1 MKEVSFTEIAGIVI
15 KQMRNGGVFLTTSD
29 GTVNNVMTIG
39 WGGPN
44 VFFNQPC
51 FIAPVR
57 KSRYSYRILQKNA
70 AFTVSVP
77 LHDMKEQLA
86 VAGSKSGRDMDKF
99 SGHGM
104 TAAPAQAVNVPIVA
118 ECELHIECEPMGTLT
133 QSADTLPQDVLDRFY
148 ASRDMHTFFLGKVVK
163 CYYTK

>member
-1 MKEVSFTEIAGIVI
+1 MREIPLSEAAPLLE
-15 KQMRNGGVFLTTSD
+15 KQMAEGGVFMCTAA
-29 GTVNNVMTIG
+29 GGVQNVLTIG
-39 WGGPN
+39 WGGLN
-44 VFFNQPC
+44 VFFGHPC
-51 FIAPVR
+51 ILAPVR
-57 KSRYSYRILQKNA
+57 ESRHSFTLLAQNP
-70 AFTVSVP
+70 AFTLSVP

-104 TAAPAQAVNVPIVA
+104 TAAPAQVVNVPIVA